1 MGYVYAFAAFACIGS
16 YMVPVR
22 FAAAKGL
29 RFLPYVGLGI
39 LILDLFRIGSLQA
52 LWAHPLWFWGTI
64 LSGFLWACGQS
75 FANLALEQVSL
86 AKASVFFNFNSLI
99 NIVIGLVVF
108 KEASGLRAYLL
119 LMAGGILLFLGAW
132 WVARIGAAKAKE
144 GNLKK
149 GLVLSL
155 LTGFFWGIYFTPAKL
170 AQVWDPQSSL
180 SSLDVLSGLALGGAV
195 PLVFLGL
202 FGRPKKAVVRNAGWG
217 LITAVLWALGMVCF
231 LLAIESLGLSRAVPI
246 VNSSSLVY
254 AGWSLF
260 VFKEFPF
267 SKWPQVLGATLIVVI
282 GVTLMALSK

>member
-22 FAAAKGL
+22 FATAKGL
-29 RFLPYVGLGI
+29 GFLPYVGGGI
-39 LILDLFRIGSLQA
+39 LVLDLFRLESLQA

-75 FANLALEQVSL
+75 FANLALEEISL

-99 NIVIGLVVF
+99 NIAIGLIVF

-119 LMAGGILLFLGAW
+119 LLAGGILLFLGAW
-132 WVARIGAAKAKE
+132 WVARIGAAKSKE
-144 GNLKK
+144 VNLKK

-155 LTGFFWGIYFTPAKL
+155 LTGFFWGVYFTPAKL
-170 AQVWDPQSSL
+170 AQVWDPQSAL
-180 SSLDVLSGLALGGAV
+180 SSMDVLSGLALGGAL
-195 PLVFLGL
+195 PLALLG
-202 FGRPKKAVVRNAGWG
+202 FFRRSKKGTVRDMGWG
-217 LITAVLWALGMVCF
+217 LATAGLWALGMVCF

-267 SKWPQVLGATLIVVI
+267 SQWPKVLGATLLVVL
-282 GVTLMALSK
+282 GVTLMAFSK